1 MQKLNDLSRSPT
13 PLEPDGTLIA
23 MIEMSLSSWLVAAIV
38 PGVERQPLK
47 KLESDESALLKL
59 LNRWREEAKYPKK
72 KSKRGPGK
80 EAYLSKQQIKKLE
93 RELLK
98 GAYAHGYAE
107 DYWTLDR
114 IGHIIWELFQVRY
127 VPSGVWR
134 LLTRLGWSNQRVQRL
149 AIQRNEDAIENWKVH
164 QLPRIKKTK

>member
-1 MQKLNDLSRSPT
+1 MRPLGTPEQLAKRRQKALD
-13 PLEPDGTLIA
+13 
-23 MIEMSLSSWLVAAIV
+23 
-38 PGVERQPLK
+38 
-47 KLESDESALLKL
+47 LLKSGEAIHEIARQL
-59 LNRWREEAKYPKK
+59 GTTERSVRRWREEAKHPKK

-80 EAYLSKQQIKKLE
+80 QGYLSKQQIQKLE

-114 IGHIIWELFQVRY
+114 IGHVIWELFQVRY

-134 LLTRLGWSNQRVQRL
+134 LLTRMGWSNQRVQRL
-149 AIQRNEDAIENWKVH
+149 AIQRNEEAIANWKVH
-164 QLPRIKKTK
+164 QLSRIKKTT

>member
-1 MQKLNDLSRSPT
+1 MRPLGTPEQLAKRRQKALDLLQSGKAIREIARQLGTTERS
-13 PLEPDGTLIA
+13 
-23 MIEMSLSSWLVAAIV
+23 V
-38 PGVERQPLK
+38 R
-47 KLESDESALLKL
+47 
-59 LNRWREEAKYPKK
+59 RWREEAKHPRK

-80 EAYLSKQQIKKLE
+80 QAYLSKQQIKKLE

-114 IGHIIWELFQVRY
+114 IGHVIWELFQVRY

-134 LLTRLGWSNQRVQRL
+134 LLTRMGWSNQRVQRL
-149 AIQRNEDAIENWKVH
+149 ALQRDEEAIENWKIH
-164 QLPRIKKTK
+164 QLPRIKKTT

>member
-1 MQKLNDLSRSPT
+1 MR
-13 PLEPDGTLIA
+13 PLGTSEQLA
-23 MIEMSLSSWLVAAIV
+23 KR
-38 PGVERQPLK
+38 RQQA
-47 KLESDESALLKL
+47 LELLKSGKAIQEIATQMGTTERSIR
-59 LNRWREEAKYPKK
+59 RWRQEATHPKK

-80 EAYLSKQQIKKLE
+80 QAYLSKQQTQKLE

-98 GAYAHGYAE
+98 GAYAHGYVE

-114 IGHIIWELFQVRY
+114 IGHVIWELFHRRY

-149 AIQRNEDAIENWKVH
+149 AIQREEKMIKNWKVH
-164 QLPRIKKTK
+164 QVSRIKKTM

>member
-1 MQKLNDLSRSPT
+1 MRPPGTPEQLAKRRQKALDL
-13 PLEPDGTLIA
+13 
-23 MIEMSLSSWLVAAIV
+23 
-38 PGVERQPLK
+38 
-47 KLESDESALLKL
+47 LESGKALKDIARQLGTTERSVR
-59 LNRWREEAKYPKK
+59 RWRKEAKHPKK

-80 EAYLSKQQIKKLE
+80 QSYLSKQQIQKLE

-114 IGHIIWELFQVRY
+114 IGHVIWELFQVRY

-134 LLTRLGWSNQRVQRL
+134 LLTRMGWSNQRVQRL
-149 AIQRNEDAIENWKVH
+149 AIQRNEAAIENWKVH
-164 QLPRIKKTK
+164 QLPRIKKTT

>member
-1 MQKLNDLSRSPT
+1 MAHRNSLRNDAKKQWTCWKVEKRSRKSPDSW
-13 PLEPDGTLIA
+13 EPPSA
-23 MIEMSLSSWLVAAIV
+23 ASVA
-38 PGVERQPLK
+38 GERKP
-47 KLESDESALLKL
+47 
-59 LNRWREEAKYPKK
+59 NTRGK

-80 EAYLSKQQIKKLE
+80 ESYLSKQQIKKLE

-114 IGHIIWELFQVRY
+114 IGHVIWELFQVRY

-134 LLTRLGWSNQRVQRL
+134 LLTRMGWSEAADLIVKGMEGAIHDKIVTYDFARL
-149 AIQRNEDAIENWKVH
+149 MEGATEVKCSEFADAIIE
-164 QLPRIKKTK
+164 RM

>member
-1 MQKLNDLSRSPT
+1 MRPLGTSEQLAKRRQKALELLERGKAIKELARQLRTTERS
-13 PLEPDGTLIA
+13 
-23 MIEMSLSSWLVAAIV
+23 V
-38 PGVERQPLK
+38 R
-47 KLESDESALLKL
+47 
-59 LNRWREEAKYPKK
+59 RWREESKHLKK

-93 RELLK
+93 GELLK

-114 IGHIIWELFQVRY
+114 IGHVIWALFQVRY

-134 LLTRLGWSNQRVQRL
+134 LLTGMGWSNQRVQRL
-149 AIQRNEDAIENWKVH
+149 AIQRDEETIENWKIH
-164 QLPRIKKTK
+164 QLPRIKKTT